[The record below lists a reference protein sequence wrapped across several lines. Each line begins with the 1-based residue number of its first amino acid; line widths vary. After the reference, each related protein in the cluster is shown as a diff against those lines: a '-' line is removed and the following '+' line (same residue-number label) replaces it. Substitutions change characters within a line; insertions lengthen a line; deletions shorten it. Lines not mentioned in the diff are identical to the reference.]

1 MIDKFNSNYELNATM
16 PDKINTR
23 NKINNNNIILS
34 FNKSSIN
41 LIDNEQKQN
50 NENKVGI
57 IKNDL
62 ILKIKKNSKINK

>member
-1 MIDKFNSNYELNATM
+1 M

-50 NENKVGI
+50 NENKV
-57 IKNDL
+57 
-62 ILKIKKNSKINK
+62 

>member
-1 MIDKFNSNYELNATM
+1 M

>member
-1 MIDKFNSNYELNATM
+1 M
-16 PDKINTR
+16 PD
-23 NKINNNNIILS
+23 KINNNNIILS